1 MSRRKITP
9 DTSPGRA
16 PTIAPNVASAAT
28 PAAGLG
34 TAPAIEMH
42 GITRVFEGS
51 ERAVLDH
58 LDLVVERGEFLAIIG
73 PSGSGKST
81 LLNAIGLLDTP
92 TSGTY
97 SLFGKNTEGLSDRER
112 DEMRRDHLGFIFQSS
127 NMLLDETST
136 TNASMGL
143 RVQGVPYGE
152 RLQRTEETLEFLG
165 LSDRASIRTRYLSGG
180 EKQRCAIARALATRP
195 PLILADEP
203 TGNLDSH
210 NSAKVIEIL
219 QRINATGCT
228 VLVITHDPEVAAAA
242 RRVIRIEDGQL
253 HEQSRADLVIRI
265 EDGQL
270 HEQSRADLA
279 TVPVAEVPV
288 AEAVP
293 ATTDTPAE
301 ATVGAPVDAPATL
314 AVGEKPA
321 THRRGSFL
329 TDDSIE
335 AISALTS
342 RPLRTLLLGLS
353 FALGVGGLISAS
365 GMSESASYQVNQRL
379 LGSEQSTLYISD
391 RDNDQNMLGTYRQ
404 GESAQNVADRIS
416 ALDYVKNT
424 GFVSSVAPADVRITR
439 FSPYE
444 DEPKTAIG
452 LSSTSKTR
460 LEQIGARMNPETLR
474 ALEQMNSTLTQQN
487 VADRERAEQLSGA
500 IVSVS
505 AARALGIIPEDKAAD
520 NATTEPR
527 PGELPAVEY
536 GIKLGGLPQ
545 VAPGVSIWVEGQLMP
560 VIGLFDPGNSGYEFR
575 NTVIVSPGTLQRTG
589 RGQVTYIAETE
600 RGYGKAV
607 AKAIPLTLKPAE
619 PSQINVETPSDLQSL
634 RASIASDLGL
644 YVGVLS
650 GILLVLAS
658 LSAATAMYLSVQS
671 RTAEIALRRAIGS
684 SKWLIARIFLMEGVM
699 LGVLGGSI
707 GACSG
712 MIATII
718 LSLVQG
724 WQAVLSP
731 GFVVLGVGVGALT
744 GLVSSAYPAWVA
756 SRKSPADAMRG

>member
-1 MSRRKITP
+1 MSRRKRTP

-16 PTIAPNVASAAT
+16 PTVAPNVASAAT

-143 RVQGVPYGE
+143 RVQGVPYSE

-253 HEQSRADLVIRI
+253 HEQSRADL
-265 EDGQL
+265 
-270 HEQSRADLA
+270 A
-279 TVPVAEVPV
+279 TVPV

-293 ATTDTPAE
+293 VATDTPAE
-301 ATVGAPVDAPATL
+301 ATVGAPVDATTSL
-314 AVGEKPA
+314 APGEKPA

-404 GESAQNVADRIS
+404 GESAQNVADHIS

-487 VADRERAEQLSGA
+487 VADRERSEQLSGA

-527 PGELPAVEY
+527 PGELPAVDY

>member
-1 MSRRKITP
+1 MSRRNRIP
-9 DTSPGRA
+9 ERA
-16 PTIAPNVASAAT
+16 PDAMTAPRIRGDAAEHDVALDT
-28 PAAGLG
+28 MPN
-34 TAPAIEMH
+34 TAPAIEMR
-42 GITRVFEGS
+42 GITRIFEGS
-51 ERAVLDH
+51 ERPVLDH

-73 PSGSGKST
+73 PSGSAKST

-112 DEMRRDHLGFIFQSS
+112 DEIRRDHLGFIFQSS
-127 NMLLDETST
+127 NMLLDETSM

-143 RVQGVPYGE
+143 RVQGVPYSE

-242 RRVIRIEDGQL
+242 RRVIRIEDGRL
-253 HEQSRADLVIRI
+253 HEQSRAD
-265 EDGQL
+265 
-270 HEQSRADLA
+270 SA
-279 TVPVAEVPV
+279 TVPVAEVVPV
-288 AEAVP
+288 AA
-293 ATTDTPAE
+293 DTPAE
-301 ATVGAPVDAPATL
+301 ATVDAPVSLAP
-314 AVGEKPA
+314 GEKPA
-321 THRRGSFL
+321 SHRRGSFL

-391 RDNDQNMLGTYRQ
+391 RDNDQNVLGTYRQ

-474 ALEQMNSTLTQQN
+474 ALEQMNSTLTREN

-527 PGELPAVEY
+527 PGELPTVEY

-545 VAPGVSIWVEGQLMP
+545 VAPGVSIWVDGQLMP

-699 LGVLGGSI
+699 LGVLGGST

-712 MIATII
+712 MIATIM

-724 WQAVLSP
+724 WQAILSP

>member
-9 DTSPGRA
+9 ERA
-16 PTIAPNVASAAT
+16 PDGMTAPHGRGEAAVLN
-28 PAAGLG
+28 AAPG
-34 TAPAIEMH
+34 TAPAIEMRD
-42 GITRVFEGS
+42 ITRIFEGS

-143 RVQGVPYGE
+143 RVQGVPYSE

-242 RRVIRIEDGQL
+242 RRVIRIEDG
-253 HEQSRADLVIRI
+253 R
-265 EDGQL
+265 L

-279 TVPVAEVPV
+279 TVPVAEAVPV
-288 AEAVP
+288 A
-293 ATTDTPAE
+293 TDTPAE
-301 ATVGAPVDAPATL
+301 ATVGAPVDATTSL
-314 AVGEKPA
+314 APGEKPA

-391 RDNDQNMLGTYRQ
+391 RDNDENVLGTYRQ

-505 AARALGIIPEDKAAD
+505 AARALGILPEDKAAD

-527 PGELPAVEY
+527 PGELPAVDY

>member
-16 PTIAPNVASAAT
+16 PTVAPNVASAAT

-143 RVQGVPYGE
+143 RVQGVPYSE

-253 HEQSRADLVIRI
+253 HEQSRADL
-265 EDGQL
+265 
-270 HEQSRADLA
+270 A
-279 TVPVAEVPV
+279 TVPVAEVPSTEV
-288 AEAVP
+288 APVA
-293 ATTDTPAE
+293 TDTPAE
-301 ATVGAPVDAPATL
+301 ATVGAPVDAPVDAPASL
-314 AVGEKPA
+314 APGEKPA

-545 VAPGVSIWVEGQLMP
+545 VAPGVSIWVDGQLMP
-560 VIGLFDPGNSGYEFR
+560 VVGLFDPGNSGYEFR

>member
-1 MSRRKITP
+1 MSRRKRTP
-9 DTSPGRA
+9 DASPGRA

-242 RRVIRIEDGQL
+242 RRVIRIEDGRL
-253 HEQSRADLVIRI
+253 HEQSRAD
-265 EDGQL
+265 
-270 HEQSRADLA
+270 SA
-279 TVPVAEVPV
+279 TVPV

-293 ATTDTPAE
+293 VATDTPAE
-301 ATVGAPVDAPATL
+301 TTVGAPVDASASL
-314 AVGEKPA
+314 APGEKPA

-505 AARALGIIPEDKAAD
+505 AARALGILPEDKAAD

-527 PGELPAVEY
+527 PGEMPVVDY

-545 VAPGVSIWVEGQLMP
+545 VAPGVSIWVDGQLMP

>member
-1 MSRRKITP
+1 MSRRNRIPERAPDGMTAPRVRGEAARLDVAP
-9 DTSPGRA
+9 DTV
-16 PTIAPNVASAAT
+16 PN
-28 PAAGLG
+28 

-42 GITRVFEGS
+42 GITRIFEGS
-51 ERAVLDH
+51 ERAVLDR

-81 LLNAIGLLDTP
+81 LLNAIGLLDPP

-242 RRVIRIEDGQL
+242 RRVIRIEDGRL
-253 HEQSRADLVIRI
+253 HEQSRAD
-265 EDGQL
+265 
-270 HEQSRADLA
+270 SA
-279 TVPVAEVPV
+279 TVPVAEVVPV
-288 AEAVP
+288 AA
-293 ATTDTPAE
+293 DTPAE
-301 ATVGAPVDAPATL
+301 ATVDAPVSLAP
-314 AVGEKPA
+314 GEKPA
-321 THRRGSFL
+321 SHRRGSFL

-391 RDNDQNMLGTYRQ
+391 RDNDQNVLGTYRQ

-474 ALEQMNSTLTQQN
+474 ALEQMNSTLTREN

-527 PGELPAVEY
+527 PGELPTVEY

-545 VAPGVSIWVEGQLMP
+545 VAPGVSIWVDGQLMP

-575 NTVIVSPGTLQRTG
+575 NTVIVSPGKLQRTG

-712 MIATII
+712 MIATIM

-724 WQAVLSP
+724 WQAILSP

>member
-1 MSRRKITP
+1 MSRHHGIP
-9 DTSPGRA
+9 ERA
-16 PTIAPNVASAAT
+16 PDGMTAPQVRGEAAGLDTVPNIAPNT
-28 PAAGLG
+28 DPN

-42 GITRVFEGS
+42 GITRIFEGS
-51 ERAVLDH
+51 DRPVLDR

-143 RVQGVPYGE
+143 RVQGVPYSE

-242 RRVIRIEDGQL
+242 RRVIRIEDGRL
-253 HEQSRADLVIRI
+253 HEQSRAD
-265 EDGQL
+265 
-270 HEQSRADLA
+270 SA
-279 TVPVAEVPV
+279 TVLVAEVV
-288 AEAVP
+288 SAA
-293 ATTDTPAE
+293 TDT
-301 ATVGAPVDAPATL
+301 PVDAPASL
-314 AVGEKPA
+314 APGEKPA

-452 LSSTSKTR
+452 LNSTSKTR

-474 ALEQMNSTLTQQN
+474 ALEQMNSTLTQEN
-487 VADRERAEQLSGA
+487 VADRERSEQLSGA

-527 PGELPAVEY
+527 PGELPTVEY

-545 VAPGVSIWVEGQLMP
+545 VAPGVSIWVDGQLMP

-575 NTVIVSPGTLQRTG
+575 NSVIVSPGTLQRTG

-607 AKAIPLTLKPAE
+607 AKAIPLALKPAE

>member
-16 PTIAPNVASAAT
+16 PTVAPNVASAAT

-97 SLFGKNTEGLSDRER
+97 SLFGKNTEGLRDRER

-143 RVQGVPYGE
+143 RVQGVPYSE

-242 RRVIRIEDGQL
+242 RRVIRIEDGRL
-253 HEQSRADLVIRI
+253 HEQSRAD
-265 EDGQL
+265 
-270 HEQSRADLA
+270 SA
-279 TVPVAEVPV
+279 TVPV

-293 ATTDTPAE
+293 VATDTPAE
-301 ATVGAPVDAPATL
+301 TTVGAPVDASASL
-314 AVGEKPA
+314 APGEKPA

-487 VADRERAEQLSGA
+487 VADRERSEQLSGA

-560 VIGLFDPGNSGYEFR
+560 VVGLFDPGNSGYEFR

>member
-1 MSRRKITP
+1 MSRHHGIP
-9 DTSPGRA
+9 ERA
-16 PTIAPNVASAAT
+16 PDGMTAPQGRGE
-28 PAAGLG
+28 AAGLDTVPNTDSK
-34 TAPAIEMH
+34 TAPAIEMR
-42 GITRVFEGS
+42 GITRIFEGS
-51 ERAVLDH
+51 DRPVLDH

-253 HEQSRADLVIRI
+253 HEQSRADL
-265 EDGQL
+265 
-270 HEQSRADLA
+270 A
-279 TVPVAEVPV
+279 TVSV

-293 ATTDTPAE
+293 ATTATLAE
-301 ATVGAPVDAPATL
+301 ATVGAPVDAPTGL
-314 AVGEKPA
+314 APGEKPA
-321 THRRGSFL
+321 AHRRGSFL

-487 VADRERAEQLSGA
+487 VADRERSEQLSGA

-545 VAPGVSIWVEGQLMP
+545 VAPGVSIWVDGQLMP

-575 NTVIVSPGTLQRTG
+575 NSVIVSPGTLQRTG

-619 PSQINVETPSDLQSL
+619 LSQINVETPSDLQSL

-731 GFVVLGVGVGALT
+731 GFVVLGVDVGALT

>member
-1 MSRRKITP
+1 MSRRKRNP
-9 DTSPGRA
+9 DASPGRA
-16 PTIAPNVASAAT
+16 PTVAPNVASAAT

-34 TAPAIEMH
+34 TAPAIEMR
-42 GITRVFEGS
+42 GITRIFEGS
-51 ERAVLDH
+51 DRPVLDH
-58 LDLVVERGEFLAIIG
+58 LNLVVERGEFLAIIG

-242 RRVIRIEDGQL
+242 RRVIRIEDGRL
-253 HEQSRADLVIRI
+253 HEQSRA
-265 EDGQL
+265 E
-270 HEQSRADLA
+270 LA
-279 TVPVAEVPV
+279 AVPVAG
-288 AEAVP
+288 AVP
-293 ATTDTPAE
+293 AATDTPTE
-301 ATVGAPVDAPATL
+301 APVGAPVDASASL
-314 AVGEKPA
+314 APGEKPA

-474 ALEQMNSTLTQQN
+474 ALEQMNATLTQEN
-487 VADRERAEQLSGA
+487 VADRERSEQLSGA

-545 VAPGVSIWVEGQLMP
+545 VAPGVSIWVDGQLMP

-575 NTVIVSPGTLQRTG
+575 NSVIVSPGTLQRTG

-607 AKAIPLTLKPAE
+607 AKAIPLALKPAE

>member
-16 PTIAPNVASAAT
+16 PTVAPNVASAAT

-51 ERAVLDH
+51 ERAVLDN

-97 SLFGKNTEGLSDRER
+97 SLFGKNTEGLRDRER

-242 RRVIRIEDGQL
+242 RRVIRIEDGRL
-253 HEQSRADLVIRI
+253 HEQSRAD
-265 EDGQL
+265 
-270 HEQSRADLA
+270 SA
-279 TVPVAEVPV
+279 TVPV

-293 ATTDTPAE
+293 VATDTPAE
-301 ATVGAPVDAPATL
+301 TTVGAPVDASASL
-314 AVGEKPA
+314 APGEKPA

-487 VADRERAEQLSGA
+487 VADRERSEQLSGA

-505 AARALGIIPEDKAAD
+505 AARALGILPEDKAAD

-527 PGELPAVEY
+527 PGELPAVDY

>member
-1 MSRRKITP
+1 MSRRKRTP
-9 DTSPGRA
+9 DASPGRA
-16 PTIAPNVASAAT
+16 PTVAPNVASAAT

-34 TAPAIEMH
+34 TAPAIEMR
-42 GITRVFEGS
+42 GITRIFEGS
-51 ERAVLDH
+51 DRPVLDR

-242 RRVIRIEDGQL
+242 RRVIRIEDGRL
-253 HEQSRADLVIRI
+253 HEQSRAD
-265 EDGQL
+265 
-270 HEQSRADLA
+270 SA
-279 TVPVAEVPV
+279 TVPVAEV
-288 AEAVP
+288 VP
-293 ATTDTPAE
+293 AVADT
-301 ATVGAPVDAPATL
+301 PVDAPAPVDAAASL
-314 AVGEKPA
+314 APGEKPA
-321 THRRGSFL
+321 AHRRGSFL

-487 VADRERAEQLSGA
+487 VADRERSEQLSGA

-545 VAPGVSIWVEGQLMP
+545 VAPGVSIWVDGQLMP
-560 VIGLFDPGNSGYEFR
+560 VVGLFDPGNSGYEFR

-589 RGQVTYIAETE
+589 RGQVTYITETE

>member
-1 MSRRKITP
+1 MSRRKRTP

-16 PTIAPNVASAAT
+16 PTVAPNVASAAT

-242 RRVIRIEDGQL
+242 RRVIRIEDGRL
-253 HEQSRADLVIRI
+253 HEQSRAD
-265 EDGQL
+265 
-270 HEQSRADLA
+270 SA
-279 TVPVAEVPV
+279 TVPV

-293 ATTDTPAE
+293 VATDTPAE
-301 ATVGAPVDAPATL
+301 TTVGAPVDASASL
-314 AVGEKPA
+314 APGEKPA

-505 AARALGIIPEDKAAD
+505 AARALGIIPEDKVAD

-527 PGELPAVEY
+527 PGEMPAVEY

-545 VAPGVSIWVEGQLMP
+545 VAPGVSIWVDGQLMP
-560 VIGLFDPGNSGYEFR
+560 VVGLFDPGNSGYEFR

-589 RGQVTYIAETE
+589 RGQVTYITETE

>member
-1 MSRRKITP
+1 MSRRKRTP
-9 DTSPGRA
+9 DASPGRA
-16 PTIAPNVASAAT
+16 PTVAPNVASAAT

-34 TAPAIEMH
+34 TAPAIEMR
-42 GITRVFEGS
+42 GITRIFEGS
-51 ERAVLDH
+51 DRPVLDR

-143 RVQGVPYGE
+143 RVQGVPYSE

-180 EKQRCAIARALATRP
+180 EKQRCAVARALATRP

-242 RRVIRIEDGQL
+242 RRVIRIEDGRL
-253 HEQSRADLVIRI
+253 HEQSRA
-265 EDGQL
+265 E
-270 HEQSRADLA
+270 LA
-279 TVPVAEVPV
+279 AVPVAG
-288 AEAVP
+288 AVP
-293 ATTDTPAE
+293 AATDTPTE
-301 ATVGAPVDAPATL
+301 APVDASASL
-314 AVGEKPA
+314 APGEKPA

-474 ALEQMNSTLTQQN
+474 ALEQMNSTLTQEN
-487 VADRERAEQLSGA
+487 VADRERSEQLSGA

-527 PGELPAVEY
+527 PGELPTVDY

-545 VAPGVSIWVEGQLMP
+545 VAPGVSIWVDGQLMP

-575 NTVIVSPGTLQRTG
+575 NSVIVSPGTLQRTG

-607 AKAIPLTLKPAE
+607 AKAIPLALKPAE

>member
-1 MSRRKITP
+1 MR
-9 DTSPGRA
+9 
-16 PTIAPNVASAAT
+16 
-28 PAAGLG
+28 
-34 TAPAIEMH
+34 

-51 ERAVLDH
+51 DRPVLDH

-143 RVQGVPYGE
+143 RVQGVPYSE

-242 RRVIRIEDGQL
+242 RRVIRIEDGRL
-253 HEQSRADLVIRI
+253 HEQSRADLV
-265 EDGQL
+265 
-270 HEQSRADLA
+270 
-279 TVPVAEVPV
+279 TVPVAEPV
-288 AEAVP
+288 SSVA
-293 ATTDTPAE
+293 DTPAE
-301 ATVGAPVDAPATL
+301 ATVGAPANAPATL

-452 LSSTSKTR
+452 LSSASKTR

-474 ALEQMNSTLTQQN
+474 ALEQMNSTLTLQN

-520 NATTEPR
+520 NATAEPR
-527 PGELPAVEY
+527 PGEMPVVDY

-545 VAPGVSIWVEGQLMP
+545 VAPGVSIWVDGQLMP
-560 VIGLFDPGNSGYEFR
+560 VVGLFDPGNSGYEFR

>member
-1 MSRRKITP
+1 MSRRKRTP
-9 DTSPGRA
+9 DASPGRA
-16 PTIAPNVASAAT
+16 PTVAPNVASAAT

-34 TAPAIEMH
+34 TAPAIEMR

-143 RVQGVPYGE
+143 RVQGVPYSE

-253 HEQSRADLVIRI
+253 HEQSRAD
-265 EDGQL
+265 
-270 HEQSRADLA
+270 SA
-279 TVPVAEVPV
+279 TAPV

-293 ATTDTPAE
+293 VAGDTPAE
-301 ATVGAPVDAPATL
+301 ATVGAPVDATTSL
-314 AVGEKPA
+314 APGEKPA

-487 VADRERAEQLSGA
+487 VADRERSEQLSGA

-527 PGELPAVEY
+527 PGELPAVDY

>member
-16 PTIAPNVASAAT
+16 PTVAPNVASAAT

-51 ERAVLDH
+51 ERAVLDN

-242 RRVIRIEDGQL
+242 RRVIRIEDGRL
-253 HEQSRADLVIRI
+253 HEQSRAD
-265 EDGQL
+265 
-270 HEQSRADLA
+270 SA
-279 TVPVAEVPV
+279 TVPV

-293 ATTDTPAE
+293 VATDTPAE
-301 ATVGAPVDAPATL
+301 TTVGAPVDASASL
-314 AVGEKPA
+314 APGEKPA

-487 VADRERAEQLSGA
+487 VADRERSEQLSGA

-560 VIGLFDPGNSGYEFR
+560 VVGLFDPGNSGYEFR

-756 SRKSPADAMRG
+756 SRKSPAAAMRG

>member
-1 MSRRKITP
+1 MSRHHGIP
-9 DTSPGRA
+9 ERA
-16 PTIAPNVASAAT
+16 PDGMTAPQVRGE
-28 PAAGLG
+28 AAGLG
-34 TAPAIEMH
+34 TAPNIAPNTDPNTAPAIEMR
-42 GITRVFEGS
+42 GITRIFEGS
-51 ERAVLDH
+51 DRPVLDH

-143 RVQGVPYGE
+143 RVQGVPYSE

-242 RRVIRIEDGQL
+242 RRVIRIEDGRL
-253 HEQSRADLVIRI
+253 HEQSRAD
-265 EDGQL
+265 
-270 HEQSRADLA
+270 SA
-279 TVPVAEVPV
+279 TVPVAEVPI
-288 AEAVP
+288 A
-293 ATTDTPAE
+293 TDTPAE
-301 ATVGAPVDAPATL
+301 ATVGAPAGLAP
-314 AVGEKPA
+314 GEKPA

-329 TDDSIE
+329 ADDSIE

-444 DEPKTAIG
+444 DEPKTAIS

-474 ALEQMNSTLTQQN
+474 ALEQMNSTLTQEN
-487 VADRERAEQLSGA
+487 VADRQRAEQLSGA

-545 VAPGVSIWVEGQLMP
+545 VAPGVSIWVDGQLMP

-575 NTVIVSPGTLQRTG
+575 NSVIVSPGTLQRTG

-607 AKAIPLTLKPAE
+607 AKAIPLALKPAE

>member
-16 PTIAPNVASAAT
+16 PTVAPNVASAAT

-242 RRVIRIEDGQL
+242 RRVIRIEDGRL
-253 HEQSRADLVIRI
+253 HEQSRAD
-265 EDGQL
+265 
-270 HEQSRADLA
+270 SA
-279 TVPVAEVPV
+279 TAPV

-293 ATTDTPAE
+293 VAGDTPTEVPAS
-301 ATVGAPVDAPATL
+301 APVDAPASL
-314 AVGEKPA
+314 APGEKPA

-487 VADRERAEQLSGA
+487 VADRERSEQLSGA

-589 RGQVTYIAETE
+589 RGQVTYITETE

>member
-1 MSRRKITP
+1 MSRRKRTP
-9 DTSPGRA
+9 DASPGRA
-16 PTIAPNVASAAT
+16 PTVAPNVASAAT

-42 GITRVFEGS
+42 GITRIFEGS
-51 ERAVLDH
+51 DRAVLDH

-97 SLFGKNTEGLSDRER
+97 SLFGKNTEGLSGRER

-143 RVQGVPYGE
+143 RVQGVPYSE

-242 RRVIRIEDGQL
+242 RRVIRIEDGRL
-253 HEQSRADLVIRI
+253 HEQSRAD
-265 EDGQL
+265 
-270 HEQSRADLA
+270 SA
-279 TVPVAEVPV
+279 TVPIAEV
-288 AEAVP
+288 VP
-293 ATTDTPAE
+293 AATDAPAE
-301 ATVGAPVDAPATL
+301 TTVDAPVNAP
-314 AVGEKPA
+314 ASPAPGEKPA

-439 FSPYE
+439 FSPNE

-452 LSSTSKTR
+452 LSSASKTR

-474 ALEQMNSTLTQQN
+474 ALEQMNATLTQEN

-520 NATTEPR
+520 SATTEPR
-527 PGELPAVEY
+527 PGELPVVEY

-545 VAPGVSIWVEGQLMP
+545 VAPGVSIWVDGQLMP

-575 NTVIVSPGTLQRTG
+575 NTVIVSPGKLQRTG

-724 WQAVLSP
+724 WQAILSP

>member
-16 PTIAPNVASAAT
+16 PTVAPNVASAAT

-42 GITRVFEGS
+42 GITRIFEGS

-143 RVQGVPYGE
+143 RVQGVPYSE

-242 RRVIRIEDGQL
+242 RRVIRIEDGRL
-253 HEQSRADLVIRI
+253 HEQSRADLV
-265 EDGQL
+265 
-270 HEQSRADLA
+270 
-279 TVPVAEVPV
+279 TVPV
-288 AEAVP
+288 AEAVSSV
-293 ATTDTPAE
+293 ADTPAE
-301 ATVGAPVDAPATL
+301 ATVGAPANAPATL

-452 LSSTSKTR
+452 LSSASKTR

-474 ALEQMNSTLTQQN
+474 ALEQMNSTLTLQN

-520 NATTEPR
+520 NATAEPR
-527 PGELPAVEY
+527 PGEMPVVDY

-545 VAPGVSIWVEGQLMP
+545 VAPGVSIWVDGQLMP
-560 VIGLFDPGNSGYEFR
+560 VVGLFDPGNSGYEFR

>member
-1 MSRRKITP
+1 MSRHHGIP
-9 DTSPGRA
+9 ERA
-16 PTIAPNVASAAT
+16 PDDMTTPQGRGEAAGLDTVPNIAPNT
-28 PAAGLG
+28 DPN
-34 TAPAIEMH
+34 TAPAIEMR
-42 GITRVFEGS
+42 GITRIFEGS
-51 ERAVLDH
+51 DRPVLDR

-242 RRVIRIEDGQL
+242 RRVIRIEDGRL
-253 HEQSRADLVIRI
+253 HEQSRAD
-265 EDGQL
+265 
-270 HEQSRADLA
+270 SA
-279 TVPVAEVPV
+279 TVPVAE
-288 AEAVP
+288 AMP
-293 ATTDTPAE
+293 AATDTPAE
-301 ATVGAPVDAPATL
+301 AAVDAPAGL
-314 AVGEKPA
+314 APGEKPA

-444 DEPKTAIG
+444 DEPKTAIS
-452 LSSTSKTR
+452 LNSTSKTR

-527 PGELPAVEY
+527 PGEMPVVDY

-545 VAPGVSIWVEGQLMP
+545 VAPGVSIWVDGQLMP
-560 VIGLFDPGNSGYEFR
+560 VVGLFDPGNSGYEFR
-575 NTVIVSPGTLQRTG
+575 NSVIVSPGKLQRTG
-589 RGQVTYIAETE
+589 RGQVTYITETE

-658 LSAATAMYLSVQS
+658 LSAATSMYLSVQS

-724 WQAVLSP
+724 WQAILSP

>member
-51 ERAVLDH
+51 ERPVLDR

-242 RRVIRIEDGQL
+242 RRVIRIEDG
-253 HEQSRADLVIRI
+253 R
-265 EDGQL
+265 L

-279 TVPVAEVPV
+279 TVPVAEVPI
-288 AEAVP
+288 A
-293 ATTDTPAE
+293 TDTPAE
-301 ATVGAPVDAPATL
+301 ATVGAPVDASASL
-314 AVGEKPA
+314 APGEKPA

-505 AARALGIIPEDKAAD
+505 AARALGILPEDKAAD

-527 PGELPAVEY
+527 PGELPAVDY

-545 VAPGVSIWVEGQLMP
+545 VAPGVSIWVDGQLMP
-560 VIGLFDPGNSGYEFR
+560 VVGLFDPGNSGYEFR

>member
-1 MSRRKITP
+1 MSRHHGIP
-9 DTSPGRA
+9 ERA
-16 PTIAPNVASAAT
+16 PDGMTAPQGRGE
-28 PAAGLG
+28 AAGLDATPG
-34 TAPAIEMH
+34 TAPNAAPNTAPAIEMH
-42 GITRVFEGS
+42 GITRIFEGS
-51 ERAVLDH
+51 DRPVLDH

-210 NSAKVIEIL
+210 NSTKVIEIL

-242 RRVIRIEDGQL
+242 RRVIRIEDG
-253 HEQSRADLVIRI
+253 R
-265 EDGQL
+265 L

-279 TVPVAEVPV
+279 TVPVAE
-288 AEAVP
+288 AVP
-293 ATTDTPAE
+293 AATDTPAE
-301 ATVGAPVDAPATL
+301 ATVGAPVDASASL
-314 AVGEKPA
+314 APGEKPA
-321 THRRGSFL
+321 SHRRGSFL

-474 ALEQMNSTLTQQN
+474 ALEQMNSTLTLQN
-487 VADRERAEQLSGA
+487 VADRQRAEQLSGA

-545 VAPGVSIWVEGQLMP
+545 VAPGVSIWVDGQLMP

>member
-9 DTSPGRA
+9 ERA
-16 PTIAPNVASAAT
+16 PDGMTAPHGRGE
-28 PAAGLG
+28 AAGLG
-34 TAPAIEMH
+34 TVPNTAPAIEMH
-42 GITRVFEGS
+42 GITRIFEGS
-51 ERAVLDH
+51 DRPVLDH

-143 RVQGVPYGE
+143 RVQGVPYSE

-242 RRVIRIEDGQL
+242 RRVIRIEDGRL
-253 HEQSRADLVIRI
+253 HEQSRTD
-265 EDGQL
+265 
-270 HEQSRADLA
+270 S
-279 TVPVAEVPV
+279 VAVSV
-288 AEAVP
+288 V
-293 ATTDTPAE
+293 TDTPAE
-301 ATVGAPVDAPATL
+301 ATVDAPANAPANL
-314 AVGEKPA
+314 APGEKPA
-321 THRRGSFL
+321 SHRRGSFL

-452 LSSTSKTR
+452 LSSASKTR

-505 AARALGIIPEDKAAD
+505 AARALGIIPEDKSAD

-527 PGELPAVEY
+527 PGEMPVVDY

-545 VAPGVSIWVEGQLMP
+545 VAPGVSIWVDGQLMP
-560 VIGLFDPGNSGYEFR
+560 VVGLFDPGNSGYEFR

>member
-143 RVQGVPYGE
+143 RVQGVPYSE

-242 RRVIRIEDGQL
+242 RRVIRIEDGRL
-253 HEQSRADLVIRI
+253 HEQSRAD
-265 EDGQL
+265 
-270 HEQSRADLA
+270 SA
-279 TVPVAEVPV
+279 TAPV

-293 ATTDTPAE
+293 VAGDTPTEVPAS
-301 ATVGAPVDAPATL
+301 APVDASASL
-314 AVGEKPA
+314 APGEKPA

-487 VADRERAEQLSGA
+487 VADRERSEQLSGA

-505 AARALGIIPEDKAAD
+505 AARALGILPEDKAAD

-527 PGELPAVEY
+527 PGEMPVVDY

-545 VAPGVSIWVEGQLMP
+545 VAPGVSIWVDGQLMP

-589 RGQVTYIAETE
+589 RGQVTYITETE

>member
-1 MSRRKITP
+1 MSRRKRTL
-9 DTSPGRA
+9 DASPGRA
-16 PTIAPNVASAAT
+16 PTVAPNVASAAT

-51 ERAVLDH
+51 ERPVLDH

-242 RRVIRIEDGQL
+242 RRVIRIEDGRL
-253 HEQSRADLVIRI
+253 HEQD
-265 EDGQL
+265 
-270 HEQSRADLA
+270 RADLA
-279 TVPVAEVPV
+279 TVPVAE
-288 AEAVP
+288 AA
-293 ATTDTPAE
+293 TDTSAE
-301 ATVGAPVDAPATL
+301 ATVDASASLAP
-314 AVGEKPA
+314 GEKPA

-391 RDNDQNMLGTYRQ
+391 RDNDENMLGTYRQ

-452 LSSTSKTR
+452 LSSASKTR

-487 VADRERAEQLSGA
+487 VADRERTEQLSGA

-527 PGELPAVEY
+527 PGEMPVVDY

-545 VAPGVSIWVEGQLMP
+545 VAPGVSIWVDGQLMP

-607 AKAIPLTLKPAE
+607 AEAIPLTLKPAE

>member
-1 MSRRKITP
+1 
-9 DTSPGRA
+9 
-16 PTIAPNVASAAT
+16 
-28 PAAGLG
+28 
-34 TAPAIEMH
+34 
-42 GITRVFEGS
+42 
-51 ERAVLDH
+51 
-58 LDLVVERGEFLAIIG
+58 
-73 PSGSGKST
+73 
-81 LLNAIGLLDTP
+81 
-92 TSGTY
+92 
-97 SLFGKNTEGLSDRER
+97 
-112 DEMRRDHLGFIFQSS
+112 MRRDHLGFIFQSS
-127 NMLLDETST
+127 NMLLDETSM

-143 RVQGVPYGE
+143 RVQGVPYSE

-242 RRVIRIEDGQL
+242 RRVIRIEDGRL
-253 HEQSRADLVIRI
+253 HEQSRAD
-265 EDGQL
+265 
-270 HEQSRADLA
+270 SA
-279 TVPVAEVPV
+279 TVPVAEVVPV
-288 AEAVP
+288 AA
-293 ATTDTPAE
+293 DTPAE
-301 ATVGAPVDAPATL
+301 ATVDAPVSLAP
-314 AVGEKPA
+314 GEKPA
-321 THRRGSFL
+321 SHRRGSFL

-391 RDNDQNMLGTYRQ
+391 RDNDQNVLGTYRQ

-474 ALEQMNSTLTQQN
+474 ALEQMNSTLTREN

-545 VAPGVSIWVEGQLMP
+545 VAPGVSIWVDGQLMP
-560 VIGLFDPGNSGYEFR
+560 VVGLFDPGNSGYEFR

-589 RGQVTYIAETE
+589 RGQVTYITETE

>member
-1 MSRRKITP
+1 MSRHHGIP
-9 DTSPGRA
+9 ERA
-16 PTIAPNVASAAT
+16 PDGMTAPQVRGEAAGLDTAPNIAPNT
-28 PAAGLG
+28 DPN
-34 TAPAIEMH
+34 TAPAIEMR
-42 GITRVFEGS
+42 GITRIFEGS
-51 ERAVLDH
+51 DRPVLDR

-242 RRVIRIEDGQL
+242 RRVIRIEDGRL
-253 HEQSRADLVIRI
+253 HEQSRADS
-265 EDGQL
+265 D
-270 HEQSRADLA
+270 
-279 TVPVAEVPV
+279 TVPVAEVV
-288 AEAVP
+288 SAG
-293 ATTDTPAE
+293 TDT
-301 ATVGAPVDAPATL
+301 PVDAPASL
-314 AVGEKPA
+314 APGEKPA

-474 ALEQMNSTLTQQN
+474 ALEQMNATLTQEN
-487 VADRERAEQLSGA
+487 VADRQRAEQLSGA

-545 VAPGVSIWVEGQLMP
+545 VAPGVSIWVDGQLMP
-560 VIGLFDPGNSGYEFR
+560 VVGLFDPGNGGYEFR
-575 NTVIVSPGTLQRTG
+575 NSVIVSPGTLQRTG

>member
-1 MSRRKITP
+1 MSRRNRIP
-9 DTSPGRA
+9 ERA
-16 PTIAPNVASAAT
+16 PDAMTAPRIRGDAAEHDVALDT
-28 PAAGLG
+28 MPN
-34 TAPAIEMH
+34 TAPAIEMR
-42 GITRVFEGS
+42 GITRIFEGS
-51 ERAVLDH
+51 ERPVLDH

-112 DEMRRDHLGFIFQSS
+112 DEFRRDHLGFIFQSS
-127 NMLLDETST
+127 NMLLDETSM

-143 RVQGVPYGE
+143 RVQGVPYSE

-219 QRINATGCT
+219 QCINATGCT

-242 RRVIRIEDGQL
+242 RRVIRIEDGRL
-253 HEQSRADLVIRI
+253 HEQSRAD
-265 EDGQL
+265 
-270 HEQSRADLA
+270 SA
-279 TVPVAEVPV
+279 TVPVAEVVPV
-288 AEAVP
+288 AA
-293 ATTDTPAE
+293 DTPAE
-301 ATVGAPVDAPATL
+301 ATVDAPVSLAP
-314 AVGEKPA
+314 GEKPA
-321 THRRGSFL
+321 SHRRGSFL

-391 RDNDQNMLGTYRQ
+391 RDNDQNVLGTYRQ

-474 ALEQMNSTLTQQN
+474 ALEQMNSTLTREN

-527 PGELPAVEY
+527 PGELPTVEY

-545 VAPGVSIWVEGQLMP
+545 VAPGVSIWVDGQLMP

-575 NTVIVSPGTLQRTG
+575 NTVIVSPGKLQRTG

-712 MIATII
+712 MIATIM

-724 WQAVLSP
+724 WQAILSP

-756 SRKSPADAMRG
+756 SRKSPADAMPG

>member
-16 PTIAPNVASAAT
+16 PTVAPNVASAAT

-242 RRVIRIEDGQL
+242 RRVIRIEDG
-253 HEQSRADLVIRI
+253 R
-265 EDGQL
+265 L

-279 TVPVAEVPV
+279 TVPVAEAVPV
-288 AEAVP
+288 A
-293 ATTDTPAE
+293 TDTPAE
-301 ATVGAPVDAPATL
+301 ATVGAPVDATTSL
-314 AVGEKPA
+314 APGEKPA

-487 VADRERAEQLSGA
+487 VADRERSEQLSGA

-505 AARALGIIPEDKAAD
+505 AARALGILPEDKAAD

-527 PGELPAVEY
+527 PGELPAVDY

-545 VAPGVSIWVEGQLMP
+545 VAPGVSIWVDGQLMP
-560 VIGLFDPGNSGYEFR
+560 VVGLFDPGNSGYEFR